1 MTNSIIL
8 FSLSRNINGRI
19 FVNNNISYKLWFFAA
34 ICFAIAGIV
43 SKNITFISLGCVYI
57 CIGLSKKR
65 KFIDK
70 DDGEK

>member
-1 MTNSIIL
+1 M
-8 FSLSRNINGRI
+8 
-19 FVNNNISYKLWFFAA
+19 NNNISYKLWFFAA